1 MKLQLVVAVVL
12 AVVRPHMPAMMMMMM
27 MMMMASIRANVTV
40 VLAIYDGSTI
50 TNVGFRNGLQCLSSL
65 GELPSLSF
73 SAVIQS
79 RHLRQFGLKRR
90 NLSLARKS

>member
-1 MKLQLVVAVVL
+1 MELQLVVAVVL

-27 MMMMASIRANVTV
+27 MMMASIRANVTV
-40 VLAIYDGSTI
+40 VFAINDGSTI